1 MSYVRKYNIRL
12 VLVSTSA
19 IREGSHPHAETATP
33 SSGVAVF
40 LFQEVNRGNALVGP
54 PVAELLCV
62 VQACVV
68 QACRGQAVKEL
79 PHPHPP
85 VAFGFRNVKPDPI
98 MLVV

>member
-1 MSYVRKYNIRL
+1 MSYVRKSNISL

-19 IREGSHPHAETATP
+19 IRGGSHPHAETATP
-33 SSGVAVF
+33 SSGVAVS
-40 LFQEVNRGNALVGP
+40 LFQEVNRENALVGP

-62 VQACVV
+62 V
-68 QACRGQAVKEL
+68 QAVKEL

-85 VAFGFRNVKPDPI
+85 VAFGFRNAKPDPI